1 MLRLLVALALVISC
15 TGARAVD
22 ALLDVTPVVTP
33 AFHTAGFRV
42 VVQGDEDA
50 DITALLAYRITG
62 AADWRP
68 AQPLVR
74 IAGNRFAGTLF
85 HLTEGTAYEARI
97 FLNDPDGG
105 SRTLTVSFR
114 TRATPA
120 HGTGRVIWVSPE
132 AGGGADGSPERPF
145 RTIQAGVNAAQP
157 GDIVSVLPGIYR
169 ESVRVFFK
177 SGLPDAPIT
186 IRAAVPG
193 VCLRGCSSLYEK
205 PQTRGTWRLESD
217 GLYSTLLPSMTGYVA
232 ADGNRLFHS
241 GSLRALV
248 GGQTGWWQDPRSL
261 RLYVRL
267 PNGKSVSAT
276 PLQIAELREGFRF
289 DGASDYIVEG
299 FDIGFYGTDFGHGVY
314 IRESSRITVRNCRIH
329 NMLAPVFTKG
339 VSNGN
344 LIENCDISDPGM
356 ESWPWEDIK
365 GTDAEGVGIWIT
377 GGRGNVV
384 RNNRVTGVFNG
395 IAVTTFDSEDDG
407 DTDVYGNRVCDV
419 GDDGLE
425 PEGACVNDRFHGNTV
440 RNCRNSVSLAPIT
453 VGPVW
458 LLYNTLSEHR
468 ESGLKVSNKT
478 SGPVLMYH
486 NTVVVTRAGV
496 NALSPWSPMK
506 GFVLRNNILYGT
518 RYVLEDYWGLGP
530 DMDWDALFTTDVN
543 RFIKWADVPYAALA
557 GFQEVT
563 GQEPYGVQGDPLFQ
577 DVANGDYRLRA
588 DSPALAKG
596 LILDNINDDWGQS
609 PNIGTWQVPAE
620 RPKAPKPARSEVS
633 ERMDQ

>member
-1 MLRLLVALALVISC
+1 MRLLATMAVIFACLS
-15 TGARAVD
+15 ANAAD
-22 ALLDVTPVVTP
+22 ALLDASPVVTP
-33 AFHTAGFRV
+33 AFHTVGFRV
-42 VVQGDEDA
+42 AVQGDDNLNA
-50 DITALLAYRITG
+50 TASLAYRIEG
-62 AADWRP
+62 AVDWRP

-85 HLTEGTAYEARI
+85 QLTEDTAYEARVT
-97 FLNDPDGG
+97 LEDSDGG
-105 SRTLTVSFR
+105 GRTFTVPFNTR
-114 TRATPA
+114 TTPRA
-120 HGTGRVIWVSPE
+120 GNGRLIWVSAE
-132 AGGGADGSPERPF
+132 VDESGDGSPERPY

-186 IRAAVPG
+186 IRAAFPG
-193 VCLRGCSSLYEK
+193 VYLRGCSALYER
-205 PQTRGTWRLESD
+205 PQARNPWRLESD

-232 ADGNRLFHS
+232 ADGNRLYHR
-241 GSLRALV
+241 GSLRALI
-248 GGQTGWWQDPRSL
+248 GGQTGWWQNPRSL

-267 PNGKSVSAT
+267 PSGKPVSVT

-356 ESWPWEDIK
+356 EGWAWEDIK

-384 RNNRVTGVFNG
+384 RKNRVSSMFNG
-395 IAVTTFDSEDDG
+395 IAVTTFDSENDG
-407 DTDVYGNRVCDV
+407 DTDVYGNRVWNV

-425 PEGACVNDRFHGNTV
+425 PEGACVNDRFHNNTV
-440 RNCRNSVSLAPIT
+440 RNSQNSVSLAPIT

-458 LLYNTLSEHR
+458 VLYNSLSEHR

-478 SGPVLMYH
+478 SGPVLVYH

-518 RYVLEDYWGLGP
+518 RYVLEDYWGEQFS
-530 DMDWDALFTTDVN
+530 MDGDTLFTTDVN
-543 RFIKWADVPYAALA
+543 RFIKWANVPYAALA

-563 GQEPYGVQGDPLFQ
+563 GQEPNGVQGDPLFQ
-577 DVANGDYRLRA
+577 DVANGDYRLLA
-588 DSPALAKG
+588 GSPALAVG
-596 LILDNINDDWGQS
+596 LPLDNINDDWGQA
-609 PNIGTWQVPAE
+609 PNIGAWQVPAE
-620 RPKAPKPARSEVS
+620 RPKAPKQARSEVS
-633 ERMDQ
+633 ER